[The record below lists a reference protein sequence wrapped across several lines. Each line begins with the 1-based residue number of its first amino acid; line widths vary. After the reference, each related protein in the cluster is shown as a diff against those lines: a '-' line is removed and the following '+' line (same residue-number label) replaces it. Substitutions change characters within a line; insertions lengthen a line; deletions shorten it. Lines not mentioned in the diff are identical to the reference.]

1 MSEIDSVSVELS
13 KDEALVLFDLLHRWE
28 DAGDVRGKV
37 ETSEQAAL
45 WGLSAALESLLVE
58 PFATNYQDLV
68 RRSRQRL
75 LDRGGA

>member
-13 KDEALVLFDLLHRWE
+13 KDEALVLF
-28 DAGDVRGKV
+28 
-37 ETSEQAAL
+37 
-45 WGLSAALESLLVE
+45 E

-68 RRSRQRL
+68 RRARQRL